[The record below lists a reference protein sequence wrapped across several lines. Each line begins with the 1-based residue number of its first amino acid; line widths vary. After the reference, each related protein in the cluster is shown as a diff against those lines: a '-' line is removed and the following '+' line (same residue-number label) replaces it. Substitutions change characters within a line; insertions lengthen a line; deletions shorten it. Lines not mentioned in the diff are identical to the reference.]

1 MTEIMHGL
9 DEQSVEF
16 QADKQTT
23 GAQYVDKDQMVL
35 QFKQAAELL
44 RAEEEWGSEAQ
55 TRNQNHE
62 HNLAISRKSEIG
74 TKTELEL
81 KFNILEQIQEDPVL
95 TESEWRSELGT
106 NLGRNDLGMRK
117 MTMTEQKA
125 YRLGATGSNSFTM
138 A

>member
-9 DEQSVEF
+9 DEQSVEL

-23 GAQYVDKDQMVL
+23 GAQYVDKDQMLL

-62 HNLAISRKSEIG
+62 HNVAISRKSEIG

-81 KFNILEQIQEDPVL
+81 KFNILE
-95 TESEWRSELGT
+95 
-106 NLGRNDLGMRK
+106 
-117 MTMTEQKA
+117 
-125 YRLGATGSNSFTM
+125 
-138 A
+138 